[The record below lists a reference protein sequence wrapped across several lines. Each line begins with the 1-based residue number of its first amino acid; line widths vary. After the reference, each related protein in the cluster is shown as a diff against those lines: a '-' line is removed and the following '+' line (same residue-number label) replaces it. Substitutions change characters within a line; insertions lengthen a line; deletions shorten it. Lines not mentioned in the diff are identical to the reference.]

1 MVELRS
7 YTCTSC
13 GASLQVNPDLTECT
27 CQYCG
32 SHIYIYNEYAEQAK
46 YAFKTSY
53 NSEIG
58 RLKGLEDYNRHK
70 DFIKNLKI
78 DYSKEL
84 NELQYNKFHVL
95 FIFLIIFG
103 FPIIWL
109 QPMNLFMSLS
119 LLGIKLSFGDLNNLD
134 NKISGLAVIFYILIL
149 LVTYYCKINLAYNN
163 SLILR
168 DNFILKH
175 KFTLSYEEYKE
186 ILGKYCPSVDSCKNL
201 INNISNQEENYFI
214 LDLYTKKLQ
223 HRYKVCKIISIIIL
237 SISFIIF
244 SFLAI
249 VFVLGVHDVSHQD
262 FIFAFELLCCFI
274 YDCFVCFIFLILFGI
289 KPLIRVKKDIKTIL
303 EAYITYNLLN
313 VSLIF
318 LLLFVPFIVSVPI
331 AILSFILQMQNNHY
345 YSNIKFIKKV

>member
-13 GASLQVNPDLTECT
+13 GANLQVSSDLTECI

-32 SHIYIYNEYAEQAK
+32 SHIYIYNEYAEKAK

-70 DFIKNLKI
+70 DFIKKLKAN
-78 DYSKEL
+78 YSKEL
-84 NELQYNKFHVL
+84 NELQYNKFHSL
-95 FIFLIIFG
+95 FIFLIVLG
-103 FPIIWL
+103 YPIIWF
-109 QPMNLFMSLS
+109 QPMNLFLGLS
-119 LLGIKLSFGDLNNLD
+119 LLGVKLSFGDLSNLN
-134 NKISGLAVIFYILIL
+134 NKINGLAFIFYILIL

-163 SLILR
+163 NFILR
-168 DNFILKH
+168 DSFILEH
-175 KFTLSYEEYKE
+175 KFTLSYEEYKD
-186 ILGKYCPSVDSCKNL
+186 ILGKYCPSIDECKNL
-201 INNISNQEENYFI
+201 INNISNYEEDYFT
-214 LDLYTKKLQ
+214 LDLCMKLR
-223 HRYKVCKIISIIIL
+223 HRYKISKVFSIIFL
-237 SISFIIF
+237 FTSFIIF

-249 VFVLGVHDVSHQD
+249 IFIIGKQYVSHQD
-262 FIFAFELLCCFI
+262 FIFVFELLCCFI
-274 YDCFVCFIFLILFGI
+274 YDCIVCLIFLILFGI
-289 KPLIRVKKDIKTIL
+289 KSLVRIEKDIKTVT
-303 EAYITYNLLN
+303 EAYNTYNLLN

-345 YSNIKFIKKV
+345 YNNIKKKV